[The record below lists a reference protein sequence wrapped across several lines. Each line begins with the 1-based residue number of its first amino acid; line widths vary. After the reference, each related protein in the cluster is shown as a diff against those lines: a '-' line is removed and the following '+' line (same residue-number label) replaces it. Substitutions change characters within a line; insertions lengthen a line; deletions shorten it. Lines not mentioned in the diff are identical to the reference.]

1 MRSMTGFGRGNATT
15 GSWRIEVEISGVNRK
30 QADIGINLPAPIA
43 ELESD
48 LRQLLSSS
56 ISRGRVSMKLT
67 LISESGSDS
76 SLAFDKQMARQYVE
90 AARAISEETGI
101 ETRITAA
108 DLFRAPGL
116 FKIVEAQVEPAD
128 VRDAALSAAKSA
140 LAQFIQMQEHEG
152 ENLKSDLASRI
163 SSIESHA
170 AEIKELAPKV
180 PETQRQ
186 NLHGRLKD
194 SGLSID
200 LNDDR
205 ILKEIALFAERC
217 DITEELTRLDSH
229 IGQFRKYLD
238 SKEPMGR
245 PIDFLC
251 QELNRELNTI
261 GSKANDAAIAQRIV
275 NSKTE
280 LEKIR
285 EQVQNVQ

>member
-1 MRSMTGFGRGNATT
+1 MRSMTGFGRGDAST

-30 QADIGINLPAPIA
+30 QADIGINLPSALA
-43 ELESD
+43 EMESE
-48 LRQLLSSS
+48 LRRLLSSS
-56 ISRGRVSMKLT
+56 ISRGRVSLKLN

-76 SLAFDKQMARQYVE
+76 TLKFDKEMARQYVE
-90 AARAISEETGI
+90 AARAISKETGI

-116 FKIVEAQVEPAD
+116 FRIDEAEVELED
-128 VRDAALSAAKSA
+128 VHDTVTSAVQSALS
-140 LAQFIQMQEHEG
+140 QFIAMQEQEG
-152 ENLKSDLASRI
+152 EHLKSDLASRI
-163 SSIESHA
+163 AAIESHVA
-170 AEIKELAPKV
+170 DIKELAPKV

-186 NLHGRLKD
+186 NLHTRLKD

-229 IGQFRKYLD
+229 IGQFRKYLG
-238 SKEPMGR
+238 SREPMGR